1 MADRYRATR
10 AYVGL
15 ALQISRRAHWNNQL
29 ERHAAALPEH
39 AALRFEGKTTTWS
52 QLRERVHA
60 LADALA
66 RRGIGFRDRVA
77 VVMGNRPEFIE
88 TVLAANQLGAIA
100 VPLNFRLTGPE
111 AAYILN
117 DSGARIVLADELGVP
132 IVTAALPSLTD
143 KPATVTTATPE
154 SGGGGRGQP
163 AFEFYGD
170 LLAEGG
176 EPHRQ
181 VDVPEESAALIMYTS
196 GTTGRPK
203 GAVLSHLNLQ
213 SQALTII
220 HAFQLGGEEEVN
232 LVATP
237 LFHIGGIG
245 SVIPT
250 ILVGGTLAIMPTRAF
265 SSAGLLGLLEDEAVT
280 TVFLVPTQWQAVCE
294 DPTIGKRD
302 LLSLRVTAWAGAAAP
317 DTLLRRMAEV
327 FPGALNVALFGQTE
341 MSPVTCALAG
351 ADALRKL
358 GSVGRPIP
366 TVTARVVD
374 ADMNDVAPGQ
384 VGEIVY
390 RGSGLML
397 GYWNKPEATEDS
409 FYGGW
414 FHSGDLVRVDDEG
427 FVYVVDR
434 VKDMIIS
441 GGENIYCAEVENVL
455 AGHPNIAEASVV
467 GGPHPTWGE
476 TPVAFVVLRDA
487 DAGLDIDELRAWASS
502 SIAKYKLP
510 TRIQLIA
517 ALPRNASGKVLKG
530 VLRNEA
536 VDA

>member
-1 MADRYRATR
+1 VTAAD
-10 AYVGL
+10 VGL
-15 ALQISRRAHWNNQL
+15 ALDISRRAHWNNHL
-29 ERHAAALPEH
+29 ERHAAALPQH
-39 AALRFEGKTTTWS
+39 AALRFEGTTTTWS
-52 QLRERVHA
+52 QLRARVHA

-88 TVLAANQLGAIA
+88 AVLAANLLGAIA
-100 VPLNFRLTGPE
+100 VPLNFRLTGSE

-132 IVTAALPSLTD
+132 IVTAAAPGLTG
-143 KPATVTTATPE
+143 KLAAITTQTPGDL
-154 SGGGGRGQP
+154 GGSRGRQ

-170 LLAEGG
+170 LLSEGG
-176 EPHRQ
+176 EPHRR

-213 SQALTII
+213 TQALSII
-220 HAFQLGGEEEVN
+220 RAFQLGGEEEVS

-250 ILVGGTLAIMPTRAF
+250 ILVGGTVAIMAPRAF
-265 SSAGLLGLLEDEAVT
+265 SSPGLLDLLEDEAVT

-294 DPTIGKRD
+294 DPTVRGRD
-302 LLSLRVTAWAGAAAP
+302 LSRLRVTAWGGAPAP
-317 DTLLRRMAEV
+317 DALLRRMGMV
-327 FPGALNVALFGQTE
+327 FSGALNVALFGQTE
-341 MSPVTCALAG
+341 MTPVTCVLAG
-351 ADALRKL
+351 PDALRKL
-358 GSVGRPIP
+358 GSVGKPIP

-374 ADMNDVAPGQ
+374 DDMKDVAPGQ

-397 GYWNKPEATEDS
+397 GYWNNPEATEES
-409 FYGGW
+409 FRGGW
-414 FHSGDLVRVDDEG
+414 FHSGDLVRADEEG
-427 FVYVVDR
+427 YIYVVDR

-455 AGHPNIAEASVV
+455 AWHPNVTEVSVV
-467 GGPHPTWGE
+467 GAPHPTWGE

-487 DAGLDIDELRAWASS
+487 DAGLDLDDLRVWAAG
-502 SIAKYKLP
+502 SIARYKLP
-510 TRIQLIA
+510 TRLRLIA
-517 ALPRNASGKVLKG
+517 ALPRNASGKVLKD
-530 VLRNEA
+530 VLRNQA

>member
-1 MADRYRATR
+1 VLTPQDR
-10 AYVGL
+10 
-15 ALQISRRAHWNNQL
+15 LQQPHISRRAHWNNHL
-29 ERHAAALPEH
+29 ERHATGLAEH
-39 AALRFEGKTTTWS
+39 AALRFEGTTTTWS

-132 IVTAALPSLTD
+132 IVTAAWPSLTGE
-143 KPATVTTATPE
+143 PATVTIQTPE
-154 SGGGGRGQP
+154 SRGSGRGQP
-163 AFEFYGD
+163 TFEFYGD

-176 EPHRQ
+176 EPHRR
-181 VDVPEESAALIMYTS
+181 VDVPEESPALIMYTS

-203 GAVLSHLNLQ
+203 GAVLSHINLQ
-213 SQALTII
+213 AQALTII
-220 HAFQLGGEEEVN
+220 HAFKLGGEEEVD

-250 ILVGGTLAIMPTRAF
+250 ILVGGTVAIMPTRAF
-265 SSAGLLGLLEDEAVT
+265 SSAGFLDLLEGEAVT
-280 TVFLVPTQWQAVCE
+280 NVFLVPTQWQAVCE

-302 LLSLRVTAWAGAAAP
+302 LSRLRVTVWGAAPAS
-317 DTLLRRMAEV
+317 DTLLRKMAAV
-327 FPGALNVALFGQTE
+327 FPGALNIAVFGQTE
-341 MSPVTCALAG
+341 MSPVTCVLAG

-358 GSVGRPIP
+358 GSVGKPIP
-366 TVTARVVD
+366 TVAARVVD

-397 GYWNKPEATEDS
+397 GYWNNPEATTGS
-409 FYGGW
+409 FRGGW

-427 FVYVVDR
+427 YVYVVDR
-434 VKDMIIS
+434 IKDMIIS

-455 AGHPNIAEASVV
+455 AGHPNVAEVSVV
-467 GGPHPTWGE
+467 AGPHPTWGQ
-476 TPVAFVVLRDA
+476 TPVAFVVLRDP
-487 DAGLDIDELRAWASS
+487 DAGLGIGELRAWAAIF
-502 SIAKYKLP
+502 IAKYKLP
-510 TRIQLIA
+510 TRLELIA
-517 ALPRNASGKVLKG
+517 ALPRNASGKVLKD
-530 VLRNEA
+530 VLRTEA